1 MTKYEL
7 FFFSFLIKCISMS
20 LWLNYIIYIWIYNR
34 ILMKSNLMTTCHM
47 PKLWQN
53 MWQNVCH
60 KTLWN
65 QEQETFSLK
74 KNEKIRRRRSTRR
87 GNHELH
93 TYNTLRKWTRHYPL
107 PHKEMHALSRLR
119 LTRFPSTRLIFHT
132 TENILRVDLSC
143 LGGWAITNSKKK
155 FVIAVVNMKFP

>member
-1 MTKYEL
+1 
-7 FFFSFLIKCISMS
+7 MS
-20 LWLNYIIYIWIYNR
+20 LQLNYIIYIWIYNR

-74 KNEKIRRRRSTRR
+74 KKWKNKKEEE
-87 GNHELH
+87 HEEGES
-93 TYNTLRKWTRHYPL
+93 W
-107 PHKEMHALSRLR
+107 
-119 LTRFPSTRLIFHT
+119 
-132 TENILRVDLSC
+132 
-143 LGGWAITNSKKK
+143 
-155 FVIAVVNMKFP
+155 IAYL